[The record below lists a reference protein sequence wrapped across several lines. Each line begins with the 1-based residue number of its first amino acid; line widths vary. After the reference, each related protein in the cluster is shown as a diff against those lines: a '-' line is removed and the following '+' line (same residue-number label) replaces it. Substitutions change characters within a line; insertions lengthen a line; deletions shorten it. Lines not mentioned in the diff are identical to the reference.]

1 MLAGWDT
8 AAPPAGVT
16 TRPFAGFLDEAE
28 EELRRRAGI
37 WGVGFLV
44 LSTISFGTAGPRQV
58 LLQVGYW
65 IPILIISLGIGGA
78 LFFYTWSL
86 LCHSHP
92 SLVPNDVKRASFGP
106 GILQLE
112 LMDGSVECHLGGA
125 ASAAVTESQSLAVVL
140 RDGRKL
146 VIPASAF
153 ASEEDL
159 LAAAACLSMLS
170 LLIDNAA

>member
-1 MLAGWDT
+1 MMAGRET
-8 AAPPAGVT
+8 APPPAGVT
-16 TRPFAGFLDEAE
+16 TRPFAGFLDEAA
-28 EELRRRAGI
+28 EELKRRAGT

-58 LLQVGYW
+58 LLQVGVW
-65 IPILIISLGIGGA
+65 IPILIVTLGVGGA

-92 SLVPNDVKRASFGP
+92 SLVPKDVKRASFGP

-125 ASAAVTESQSLAVVL
+125 ASAAVVEDHSLEVVL

-146 VIPASAF
+146 VIPADAF
-153 ASEEDL
+153 SNEEDL
-159 LAAAACLSMLS
+159 LEAAAFLSMHS
-170 LLIDNAA
+170 VLIGKAA